1 VTAGFTLELA
11 HGRAVALAIDAGD
24 ADAAAPPDEQALAGQ
39 LGPARAREFLA
50 GRRALRA
57 ALADLGGDGAVAI
70 GRGPRGAPQLPAG
83 WVGSVSHKRDLAIG
97 LVATDRG
104 WTIGIDLEVRAPRP
118 IDIARR
124 VLTAGEAAALAALD
138 DDARRRRVVRTFAIK
153 EAVYKAID
161 PHLGRYVGFHEVA
174 LADPRDD
181 GAALI
186 VPDGW
191 GLEVE
196 VACQAVDAHWVAT
209 ARARRR

>member
-1 VTAGFTLELA
+1 MTGFALELA
-11 HGRAVALAIDAGD
+11 HGQAVAVAIVDAEVGL
-24 ADAAAPPDEQALAGQ
+24 PEEEALARQ
-39 LGPARAREFLA
+39 FGPARAREFLA

-57 ALADLGGDGAVAI
+57 ALAALGGDGGAAI
-70 GRGPRGAPQLPAG
+70 GRGPRGAPILPPG
-83 WVGSVSHKRDLAIG
+83 WVGSVSHKRDLAAG
-97 LVATDRG
+97 LAAPDRG
-104 WTIGIDLEVRAPRP
+104 WTIGLDLEARAPRP

-124 VLTAGEAAALAALD
+124 VLTEAEAAAVAALD
-138 DDARRRRVVRTFAIK
+138 DDARRRLVVRAFAIK

-174 LADPRDD
+174 LRDPRAGEVD
-181 GAALI
+181 LV

-196 VACQAVDAHWVAT
+196 ARCQAHGDHWLAT